1 MYKQMSYPYFMPF
14 RVLRCW

>member
-1 MYKQMSYPYFMPF
+1 MYKQMSYPCFMPF